1 MAMEILYEVCSKN
14 ATRVSTYH
22 FQKRGGGEKE
32 ARAQG
37 LKGSASF
44 MTRSA
49 TTTKIGEPTA
59 VLWTCWYWVVFRQNS
74 SEFEM
79 LVFVNEVRSAREG
92 SF

>member
-1 MAMEILYEVCSKN
+1 MVVEILYEVCSKCT
-14 ATRVSTYH
+14 TRVSTYH

-49 TTTKIGEPTA
+49 TTTKIGELTA
-59 VLWTCWYWVVFRQNS
+59 VPWTCW
-74 SEFEM
+74 
-79 LVFVNEVRSAREG
+79 
-92 SF
+92 